1 MYSLSRREFLYTSAI
16 GIAGLTT
23 GSIPLKAGAGTS
35 KARVALV
42 RGSDR
47 KQGVHEVLKLVNFQK
62 MKGKSV
68 FVKPNFNTADTP
80 PGSTHND
87 VLSTLVREIK
97 ERDSLS
103 ITVGDRC
110 GPGETQKVMEDKG
123 IFDMGEDLGFKV
135 LNFEAMDEKDWVLVN
150 PDGNHWEG
158 GFYLARPLLESE
170 YTVTTGC
177 LKTHQF
183 GGHFTMSMKLSV
195 GGVHRKQMRQ
205 LHSSPHMRKMIAEI
219 NLGYQPQLVVMDGV
233 EVFTDGGPMT
243 GEKKRG
249 NVILAGTDRVALDAV
264 GLAVLMDLGAN
275 ETIMGRRIF
284 EQDQIKRAVEIGLG
298 AKGPDQ
304 IEIVTNNPESRAYAD
319 KLKSILSQG

>member
-16 GIAGLTT
+16 GVAGLSTA
-23 GSIPLKAGAGTS
+23 GIPLKAGAGKK
-35 KARVALV
+35 KATVALV

-47 KQGVHEVLKLVNFQK
+47 KQGVHEVLKLLNFQK

-87 VLSTLVREIK
+87 ILATLVKEIQ
-97 ERDSLS
+97 ERNSRS

-110 GPGETQKVMEDKG
+110 GPGDTKKVMEDKG
-123 IFDMGEDLGFKV
+123 IFDMGEDLGFGV

-150 PDGNHWEG
+150 PEGNHWGG
-158 GFYLARPLLESE
+158 GFYMARPLVESE

-219 NLGYQPQLVVMDGV
+219 NLGYQPQLIVMDGV

-249 NVILAGTDRVALDAV
+249 DVILAGTDRVALDAV
-264 GLAVLMDLGAN
+264 GLALLRDLGAN

-298 AKGPDQ
+298 IQGPDQ
-304 IEIVTNNPESRAYAD
+304 IDIVTHNPESRAYAQ
-319 KLKSILSQG
+319 KLISILTRG